1 MNLSEPFLGVSKPY
15 LFSVYLDDLFPELS
29 SVKAGCYVGEV
40 LLNHLMFAEC
50 FVQVYLG
57 CKVY

>member
-1 MNLSEPFLGVSKPY
+1 MNLSEPSWGVLNLY
-15 LFSVYLDDLFPELS
+15 LFSVYLDDLSLELH
-29 SVKAGCYVGEV
+29 SVKAGWYTGEV